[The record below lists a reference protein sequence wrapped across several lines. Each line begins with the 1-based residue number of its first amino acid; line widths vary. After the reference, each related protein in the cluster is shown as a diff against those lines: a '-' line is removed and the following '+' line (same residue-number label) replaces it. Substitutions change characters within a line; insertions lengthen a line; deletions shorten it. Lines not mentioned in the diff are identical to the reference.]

1 MSRKR
6 KGPAEGPVPRGVI
19 PEGSLKQKDFTTEE
33 RACQGRRRRRLTIE
47 KPAYWAVL
55 PAGVRYD
62 ETLPASAKLLYAEI
76 SSLTNQEGYC
86 YASNAYFMALYG
98 ISDATV
104 LRLLRV
110 LEQRGYIRRE
120 DAVGGKTQRRIYAGI
135 NPAAAAPADPP
146 SKMKGPPVKNDGG
159 PPSKMTGGTIKSN
172 NISNNP
178 PEAPRRGRRVKS
190 IPDWKPERFEKFWE
204 YYPRQADGSK
214 PAKARA
220 VKAWDKLR
228 PDDTTIDQMATA
240 LRRQKASEQ
249 WQRFIGIPY
258 ASSWLNA
265 RRWEDDYPEPEAE
278 PEDEAEDGDDEWLY

>member
-19 PEGSLKQKDFTTEE
+19 PEGSLKQEDFTTEK
-33 RACQGRRRRRLTIE
+33 RACQGRRRRRLDIE

-159 PPSKMTGGTIKSN
+159 PPSKMKGGTIKSN

-190 IPDWKPERFEKFWE
+190 IPDWKPDLFERFWKK
-204 YYPRQADGSK
+204 YPRHEDR
-214 PAKARA
+214 AKA
-220 VKAWDKLR
+220 VEEWDRLK
-228 PDDTTIDQMATA
+228 PDLELMKNMSAA
-240 LRRQKASEQ
+240 LDRMMKSDEWRRG
-249 WQRFIGIPY
+249 IGIPY
-258 ASSWLNA
+258 ACRWLRY
-265 RRWEDDYPEPEAE
+265 RRWEDAFEEPEEE
-278 PEDEAEDGDDEWLY
+278 PGDTAEDGDDEWLY